1 MPEKEIVKMSR
12 SWNKTKWVLNDYLYN
27 LHFKFL
33 AENGTTKISLAVFS
47 RLRPRHISLVKFRCR
62 KICLCQRHKNMA
74 LKGKVLED
82 NKVVATENPDILV
95 KHRSNHEILENIAS
109 TIADDTV
116 TFPEWRRV
124 TVEKKGRHVN
134 IMQIVQVEESKAKCK
149 QILENDLS
157 ECKQHIERV
166 KCQFEQSR
174 KLKELLPIGH
184 AICYMDFAENY
195 VYQFAI

>member
-1 MPEKEIVKMSR
+1 
-12 SWNKTKWVLNDYLYN
+12 
-27 LHFKFL
+27 
-33 AENGTTKISLAVFS
+33 
-47 RLRPRHISLVKFRCR
+47 
-62 KICLCQRHKNMA
+62 
-74 LKGKVLED
+74 
-82 NKVVATENPDILV
+82 
-95 KHRSNHEILENIAS
+95 
-109 TIADDTV
+109 
-116 TFPEWRRV
+116 
-124 TVEKKGRHVN
+124 
-134 IMQIVQVEESKAKCK
+134 MQIVQVEESKAKCK